1 MIIGKIGID
10 LDHLQYSYNAAE
22 LEIIHRYINE
32 NKEIETIRQLIE
44 VMAKNELTLFT
55 DEEFLYYSLYNS
67 CEYNPVSEEQL
78 QEFIK
83 YKVIDPSKR
92 VAPSYYANFL
102 FVDGKCID
110 PATGQDIYYLEFTP
124 CLIELSH
131 HTMITYYIFEWY
143 AEDGYFFEIE
153 V

>member
-1 MIIGKIGID
+1 MIIGKIEID
-10 LDHLQYSYNAAE
+10 LNLLQYSYNAAE

-32 NKEIETIRQLIE
+32 KKEIQTIRQLIE

-55 DEEFLYYSLYNS
+55 DEEFSYYSLYDS

-83 YKVIDPSKR
+83 YKVIDPSKQ
-92 VAPSYYANFL
+92 VSPSFYANFL
-102 FVDGKCID
+102 FVNGKSID
-110 PATGQDIYYLEFTP
+110 PATGQDMHHVEFTP

-143 AEDGYFFEIE
+143 AEDGYFFEIDN
-153 V
+153 